1 MHRPSGW
8 RKHRKID
15 VEQSPAEESRVTQ
28 ELSDDAESVRDDQRS
43 SAPPAEIK
51 SRTRPRCGSRMV
63 SQITARN
70 GARPASHTESV
81 NG

>member
-51 SRTRPRCGSRMV
+51 SRTRPRRGPRTV
-63 SQITARN
+63 LQTARN

>member
-1 MHRPSGW
+1 MHRPSPR

-15 VEQSPAEESRVTQ
+15 VEESPAEEESLVAQ
-28 ELSDDAESVRDDQRS
+28 ELSDDADSVRDDQRS

-51 SRTRPRCGSRMV
+51 SRTRPRGSRTV
-63 SQITARN
+63 TQRTARN

>member
-15 VEQSPAEESRVTQ
+15 VEKSPAEEKSLVTQ

-51 SRTRPRCGSRMV
+51 SRTRPRRGPQTV
-63 SQITARN
+63 PQTARN

-81 NG
+81 NS